1 MAQQLLTTCF
11 NDDDDD
17 VVVVLCQMGK
27 FRTLKQNVHDGGDA
41 MLADNFRPVL
51 ALNGR
56 KVYLTYEV
64 NSAQAINSGHLS
76 VAVCLAAVIGALAAR
91 Y

>member
-1 MAQQLLTTCF
+1 MA
-11 NDDDDD
+11 
-17 VVVVLCQMGK
+17 K
-27 FRTLKQNVHDGGDA
+27 FRTLKQNTRGGHDA

-76 VAVCLAAVIGALAAR
+76 IAVCLAAFIGALGSAR

>member
-1 MAQQLLTTCF
+1 
-11 NDDDDD
+11 
-17 VVVVLCQMGK
+17 MGK
-27 FRTLKQNVHDGGDA
+27 FRTLKQNARGDGDA

-51 ALNGR
+51 ALNDR

-64 NSAQAINSGHLS
+64 NSAQAINSEHLL
-76 VAVCLAAVIGALAAR
+76 VAVCLAAVIGALTAR